1 LVTADLS
8 ERSMTTISVGTIVDA
23 PCEAVWAELADLPS
37 HVEWMLDAAA
47 ITFVGP
53 QRRGPG
59 TRFDCLTR
67 VGPLRTTDR
76 MVVVE
81 WVEGA
86 AIGVRHVGLVTGQG
100 RFTLAPVA
108 SAPTRA
114 PRTEV
119 RWTEDLRFPWWLAGR
134 LGAAAGRPVLR
145 RLWRRNLANL
155 KVRVEGASDG
165 SSLSRS

>member
-1 LVTADLS
+1 MTA
-8 ERSMTTISVGTIVDA
+8 ISVGTVVDA
-23 PCEAVWAELADLPS
+23 GAEVVWAELADLAS
-37 HVEWMLDAAA
+37 HVEWMVDAAT

-53 QRRGPG
+53 QRSGPG

-81 WVEGA
+81 WTEGA
-86 AIGVRHVGLVTGQG
+86 AIGVHHVGLVTGEG
-100 RFTLAPVA
+100 RFTLTPL
-108 SAPTRA
+108 PPDPMRT

-155 KVRVEGASDG
+155 KARIEGAPDG
-165 SSLSRS
+165 PPVSRS

>member
-1 LVTADLS
+1 MTA
-8 ERSMTTISVGTIVDA
+8 ISVGTVVDA
-23 PCEAVWAELADLPS
+23 DAEAVWAELADLAS
-37 HVEWMLDAAA
+37 HVEWMADAAT
-47 ITFVGP
+47 ITFVGA

-86 AIGVRHVGLVTGQG
+86 TIGVRHVGLVTGEG
-100 RFTLAPVA
+100 RFTLTPLGAA
-108 SAPTRA
+108 STRT

-155 KVRVEGASDG
+155 KARVEGAPDG
-165 SSLSRS
+165 TSVSRS